1 MKSLGNND
9 RLPVSECEQTLL
21 HKCVLIISW
30 SKETVLH
37 SQANDG
43 QPKTQLVVASVLGNP
58 ILNISS
64 EYNCPETIVPS
75 ITTLS

>member
-43 QPKTQLVVASVLGNP
+43 QPVATDRLVESYTKDNFYGLKTKCKC
-58 ILNISS
+58 IYI
-64 EYNCPETIVPS
+64 YI
-75 ITTLS
+75 